1 LIDFI
6 KRQVAIAGEICLNH
20 QDKLSSGDISYKSP
34 RDLVTVVD
42 KKVEDYLV
50 NEIRKEFPDHDF
62 IREEGEDILTGSR
75 YCWIIDPVDGTNSYA
90 HRQPYYSISVAL
102 REGEKI
108 VAGAVYAPALG
119 QLFSAAIGKGAFLND
134 SPIAVSDCDVLS
146 ASVLATGFSCLR
158 SGHEHNNLGYFN
170 RLMPAIRDIRRCGSA
185 ALDMA
190 YVAAGKYEGFWE
202 LNLNLYDISAG
213 VVLVKEAGGTICDF
227 HGGQDYPK
235 KGIVATNGR
244 ITQELL
250 SFLG

>member
-6 KRQVAIAGEICLNH
+6 KHHMTRAGEICINH
-20 QDKLSSGDISYKSP
+20 QHKLSSEEISYKSP

-50 NEIRKEFPDHDF
+50 NEIRKEFPGHDF

-75 YCWIIDPVDGTNSYA
+75 YCWIIDPVDGTTSYA
-90 HRQPYYSISVAL
+90 HHQPYYSISVAL
-102 REGEKI
+102 REGDEI

-119 QLFSAAIGKGAFLND
+119 QFFSAAQGKGAFLND
-134 SPIAVSDCDVLS
+134 APITVSDCGVLS
-146 ASVLATGFSCLR
+146 SSVLATGFACLR
-158 SGHEHNNLGYFN
+158 SEHEHNNLRYFN

-227 HGGQDYPK
+227 QGGQDFPG
-235 KGIVATNGR
+235 KGIVATNGS

-250 SFLG
+250 SFLR